1 MTTVEQHRDGI
12 DDAVVLEWRF
22 GVLMD
27 AGFLP
32 DQAWSLASSTEV
44 DVRLAERLLVQGC
57 PPAMVVRI
65 LL

>member
-1 MTTVEQHRDGI
+1 MTTIEQHRDGT
-12 DDAVVLEWRF
+12 DNAVVLEWRF

-32 DQAWSLASSTEV
+32 DQAWSLASSVEV

-57 PPAMVVRI
+57 PPATVVRI